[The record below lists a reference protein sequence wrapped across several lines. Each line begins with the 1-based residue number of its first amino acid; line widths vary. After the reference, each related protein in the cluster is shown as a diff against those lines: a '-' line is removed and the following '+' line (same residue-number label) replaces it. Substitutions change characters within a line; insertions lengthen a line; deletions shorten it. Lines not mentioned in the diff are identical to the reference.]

1 MVVRIVI
8 SGATGLIGSALAASL
23 DRDGIEVTRLVRRS
37 PASPAE
43 VSWDPRATA
52 GRLDP
57 AVLSGAAGV
66 VHLSGASVAGGRWT
80 AARKRQLRDS
90 RIASTRAI
98 VEAIAAAPDP
108 PPALLCAS
116 AIGWYGDTGDRP
128 VTESAPAGSGFLAT
142 LVRDWE
148 AAAAAAPA
156 GTRVVNLRSGL
167 VLSGR
172 GGVLGGGVLGPLLP
186 LFRLGLGARLGTGRQ
201 YLSWIARTDE
211 VRAIRFLLDH
221 PGVTGPVN
229 LTAPAPVTNAVFTAA
244 LARAVHRP
252 ALLAVPA
259 VALRAGLGE
268 ASGELLGSAR
278 VLPEKLEQA
287 GFSFRY
293 PAIAAALAAELS

>member
-1 MVVRIVI
+1 MRIVI
-8 SGATGLIGSALAASL
+8 SGATGLIGTALAASL

-57 AVLSGAAGV
+57 AVLSGAGGV

-80 AARKRQLRDS
+80 AARKQQLRDS

-128 VTESAPAGSGFLAT
+128 VTESAPAGSGFLAA

-172 GGVLGGGVLGPLLP
+172 GGVLGPLLP

-201 YLSWIARTDE
+201 YLSWIAKTDE

-221 PGVTGPVN
+221 PEVTGPVN
-229 LTAPAPVTNAVFTAA
+229 LTAPAPVTNAVFTAE

-252 ALLAVPA
+252 AVLTVPA

-293 PAIAAALAAELS
+293 PAIAAALAAELSGQASAA